1 MSRSRPPAALPEL
14 VSPTSAAKPP
24 SGPGW
29 IHEIKY
35 DGYRIMA
42 QRAQGGTRLFT
53 RNGHDWSTRYPVAA
67 VEALWARS
75 RVAGSG
81 PPYLILGLSIE
92 RARCRMRSCPF
103 PWGHF

>member
-53 RNGHDWSTRYPVAA
+53 RNGHDWSTRCPLVVAA
-67 VEALWARS
+67 VEALWA
-75 RVAGSG
+75 
-81 PPYLILGLSIE
+81 LS
-92 RARCRMRSCPF
+92 
-103 PWGHF
+103 

>member
-29 IHEIKY
+29 IEIKY

-53 RNGHDWSTRYPVAA
+53 RNGHDWSTRCPLVVAA
-67 VEALWARS
+67 VEALWA
-75 RVAGSG
+75 
-81 PPYLILGLSIE
+81 LS
-92 RARCRMRSCPF
+92 
-103 PWGHF
+103 